1 MVEWSPHAAV
11 HGGPDALGV
20 ARHDFSTNSNAAG
33 PCPVA
38 LAAFR
43 RADPSRYPDPSY
55 AALRTALARF
65 HRVEPARIVLA
76 ASASEFIFRLSSLV
90 ARAAPGGQVW
100 LPEHCYGDY
109 WRAAAVWGLPPAAIP
124 SSARLLWACDPA
136 SPLGTPHEQLGT
148 LVDGLAPQQICVL
161 DLAYEPLRLHGSLA
175 LSARQRDRVWRLW
188 TPNKALGCTG
198 ARAAYAIAPASGQDI
213 ALQLEQLAP
222 SWILGTQGVA
232 LLHAWTTPAVQS
244 WLLASLDTLRAWKAR
259 QLEVCALL
267 GWKVRLGSV
276 ASFFCAQPPAHH
288 LPEALQALRKH
299 GIKLRDAT
307 SFGLPGQVRLA
318 VLPPASQDA
327 LATAWTAPRKVTA

>member
-1 MVEWSPHAAV
+1 MAEWKLDAAA
-11 HGGPDALGV
+11 HGGPDALGA

-38 LAAFR
+38 LAVLR
-43 RADPSRYPDPSY
+43 RADPRRYPDPSY

-65 HRVEPARIVLA
+65 HRVEPALIVLA
-76 ASASEFIFRLSSLV
+76 ASASEFIFPLSRLG
-90 ARAAPGGQVW
+90 ARATPGARVW

-109 WRAAAVWGLPPAAIP
+109 SRAAAVWGLQTCAIP

-136 SPLGTPHEQLGT
+136 SPLGTPHEHLGA
-148 LVDGLAPQQICVL
+148 LVNGLAPQQICVL

-175 LSARQRDRVWRLW
+175 LGAGQRDRVWQLW

-198 ARAAYAIAPASGQDI
+198 VRAAYAIAPAGSEDL
-213 ALQLEQLAP
+213 ASQLEQQAP
-222 SWILGTQGVA
+222 SWVLGTQGVA

-259 QLEVCALL
+259 QLEICALL
-267 GWKVRLGSV
+267 GWRVRPGSV
-276 ASFFCAQPPAHH
+276 ANFFCAQPPAHH
-288 LPEALQALRKH
+288 LPQALQALRKH
-299 GIKLRDAT
+299 GIKLRDTT

-318 VLPPASQDA
+318 VLPPAAQDA
-327 LATAWTAPRKVTA
+327 WATAWTAPRKMKA

>member
-1 MVEWSPHAAV
+1 MVEWSSHAAE

-20 ARHDFSTNSNAAG
+20 ARHDFSTNSNSAG
-33 PCPVA
+33 PAPDA
-38 LAAFR
+38 LAILR
-43 RADPSRYPDPSY
+43 RADPRRYPDPSY
-55 AALRTALARF
+55 AALRAALAEF
-65 HRVEPARIVLA
+65 HRVDSARIVLA

-109 WRAAAVWGLPPAAIP
+109 RRAAAVWGLPSAAIP

-136 SPLGTPHEQLGT
+136 SPRGTPDEHLGTM
-148 LVDGLAPQQICVL
+148 VDGLAPQQICVL
-161 DLAYEPLRLHGSLA
+161 DLAYEPLRLHGSLS

-198 ARAAYAIAPASGQDI
+198 VRAAYAIAPASGQDI

-232 LLHAWTTPAVQS
+232 LLHAWTTPALQS
-244 WLLASLDTLRAWKAR
+244 WLSNSLDILRAWKAR

-288 LPEALQALRKH
+288 LPQALQALRKH

-327 LATAWTAPRKVTA
+327 LATAWTAPRKMRA

>member
-1 MVEWSPHAAV
+1 MAEWKLDAAA
-11 HGGPDALGV
+11 HGGPDALGA

-38 LAAFR
+38 LAVLR
-43 RADPSRYPDPSY
+43 RADPRRYPDPSY

-65 HRVEPARIVLA
+65 HRVEPALIVLA

-90 ARAAPGGQVW
+90 ARATPGARVW

-109 WRAAAVWGLPPAAIP
+109 SRAAAVWGLQTCAIP

-136 SPLGTPHEQLGT
+136 SPLGTPHEHLGA
-148 LVDGLAPQQICVL
+148 LVNGLAPQQICVL

-175 LSARQRDRVWRLW
+175 LGAGQRDRVWQLW

-198 ARAAYAIAPASGQDI
+198 VRAAYAIAPAGAEDLAS
-213 ALQLEQLAP
+213 QLEQQAP
-222 SWILGTQGVA
+222 SWVLGTQGVA

-259 QLEVCALL
+259 QLEICALL
-267 GWKVRLGSV
+267 GWRVRPGSV
-276 ASFFCAQPPAHH
+276 ANFFCAQPPAHH
-288 LPEALQALRKH
+288 LPQALQALRKH
-299 GIKLRDAT
+299 GIKLRDTT

-318 VLPPASQDA
+318 VLPPAAQDA
-327 LATAWTAPRKVTA
+327 WATAWTAPRKMKA